1 MTVIIRC
8 YTSHGLKRQIAAKF
22 VLHGAMTI
30 KALCSVPASEDFAVM
45 NENKYQVEKNR
56 IILSCPMYIYRGE
69 REIVQAKEAYGWM
82 EIVRLGKRETVCG
95 KEPKEPLES
104 TEEMRQREKGETG
117 QKQGRNQ

>member
-8 YTSHGLKRQIAAKF
+8 YTSHGLERQIAAKF

-56 IILSCPMYIYRGE
+56 IILSCPMYIYRGGRE
-69 REIVQAKEAYGWM
+69 RDCASKRGIWLDGNSQARKAGDCM
-82 EIVRLGKRETVCG
+82 RERT
-95 KEPKEPLES
+95 
-104 TEEMRQREKGETG
+104 
-117 QKQGRNQ
+117 